1 MANPPSRK
9 NGGVSLL
16 TSKVELRSVKM
27 AWQDNYKSMLCSHEE
42 AAKLVKSGDR
52 LFTPLGLGQPSTPMM
67 DAIADR
73 KDELEDID
81 YISSLVFHP
90 YKIFNP
96 EYRKTFRLITGFYS
110 ILTMHTHEEGTSVFV
125 PVQSS
130 DVGLVAE
137 NRQQRFPRRQ
147 GIITQVT
154 PPDDHGFVS
163 LGLDLFYT
171 PDIIHQAD
179 YVIGEVNP
187 NMPWTFGDTA
197 YHVSRFD
204 KFVETNEPLLTLP
217 PMEPTDVHKKIAENV
232 VSLLKNR
239 DCLQIGIGAVPG
251 EISKLLADSGLKD
264 LGLHTEMAP
273 IGTRELVE
281 NGVVTCKFKELN
293 KNKIV
298 MAFTI
303 GDQDLYDFLGN
314 NPMVEFYSASYCNYI
329 PRLAQEKNLV
339 AINGCIE
346 VDLVGTISSESIGDA
361 MFSGTGGQLDFVIGA
376 FWSEGGRAIN
386 ILPSTAKG
394 GTVSRI
400 VPYLTQGSRVT
411 VPRHYAHYVVT
422 EYGIADL
429 LSLDERERALAL
441 IKIAHPKFRDE
452 LMQAAKK
459 RLKF

>member
-1 MANPPSRK
+1 MTWR
-9 NGGVSLL
+9 
-16 TSKVELRSVKM
+16 
-27 AWQDNYKSMLCSHEE
+27 DNYKSKLCSYEE
-42 AAKLVKSGDR
+42 AAKVVQSGDR
-52 LFTPLGLGQPSTPMM
+52 LFTPLGLGEPSTAMM

-73 KDELEDID
+73 KDELKDVD

-96 EYRKTFRLITGFYS
+96 EYRKAFRLMTGFYS
-110 ILTMHTHEEGTSVFV
+110 ILTMSQNEAGTSTFV

-130 DVGLVAE
+130 NVGRVAAK
-137 NRQQRFPRRQ
+137 RQKLFPRRQ

-154 PPDDHGFVS
+154 PPDEHGFVS

-171 PDIIHQAD
+171 PDIIDQAD

-187 NMPWTFGDTA
+187 KMPWTYGDTS
-197 YHVSRFD
+197 YHISRFD
-204 KFVETNEPLLTLP
+204 KFVETDEPLLALP
-217 PMEPTDVHKKIAENV
+217 LPAPSEVHIKIAKNV

-273 IGTRELVE
+273 MGTRELVE
-281 NGVVTCKFKELN
+281 KGVVTCKFKQAHR
-293 KNKIV
+293 NKIV

-303 GDQDLYDFLGN
+303 GDQELYNFLGN
-314 NPMVEFYSASYCNYI
+314 NPMVEFYSASYCNSI
-329 PRLAQEKNLV
+329 PLLVQEKNLV
-339 AINGCIE
+339 AINGSIE
-346 VDLVGTISSESIGDA
+346 VDLVGTIASESIGDA

-400 VPYLTQGSRVT
+400 VPYLTQGARVT
-411 VPRHYAHYVVT
+411 VPRHYAQYIVT

-429 LSLDERERALAL
+429 TSLDERERALAL
-441 IKIAHPKFRDE
+441 IEIAHPKFREE
-452 LMQAAKK
+452 LLKAAKK